1 MHALRVLAL
10 LGIAN
15 FAPILATRLCGRRWG
30 MPLDGGLVM
39 RDGRPLFGEGKTW
52 RGLAASLLCT
62 AAAAALLGLGLL
74 LGAALAGVAM
84 AGDLLASFTKRRLGL
99 APHARSFGLDQV
111 PEVLLPILLLHPW
124 LGVGWVATLW
134 MVAAFVLL
142 DVAGSRVLFWL
153 RIRQR
158 PY

>member
-39 RDGRPLFGEGKTW
+39 RDGR
-52 RGLAASLLCT
+52 SLLCT

>member
-1 MHALRVLAL
+1 MQALLVLAL

-15 FAPILATRLCGRRWG
+15 FAPILATRLCGARWS
-30 MPLDGGLVM
+30 MPLDGGMVLA
-39 RDGRPLFGEGKTW
+39 DARPLFGEGKTL

-62 AAAAALLGLGLL
+62 AAAAWALGA
-74 LGAALAGVAM
+74 GAALGAGIAAVAM

-99 APHARSFGLDQV
+99 KPHARSFGLDQV
-111 PEVLLPILLLHPW
+111 PEVLLPVLLLHPW
-124 LGVGWVATLW
+124 LELGWMASGLV
-134 MVAAFVLL
+134 VAAFVLL
-142 DVAGSRVLFWL
+142 DITGSRVLFWM